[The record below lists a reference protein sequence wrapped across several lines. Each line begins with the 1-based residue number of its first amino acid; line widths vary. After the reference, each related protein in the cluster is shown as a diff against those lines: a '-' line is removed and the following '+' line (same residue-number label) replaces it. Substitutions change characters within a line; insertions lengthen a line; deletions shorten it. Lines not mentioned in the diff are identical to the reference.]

1 MKHEGLIPAAEA
13 NTDAAPRHGRSPA
26 PFLPR
31 RSEAEIAEAA
41 KKYHGDT
48 EKVPDTD
55 VTSVSCN
62 GVPLESRYGKARE
75 LEQMVHM
82 VRAVGHYSVMV
93 SSIYC
98 DSKAQATYQVR
109 LSGGDEAEAYH
120 IGELMSAALQR
131 AFGGYN
137 WLTIECADGSTIDFG
152 CGWVESA

>member
-1 MKHEGLIPAAEA
+1 MSTDQI

-31 RSEAEIAEAA
+31 RSEAEIEEAA

-82 VRAVGHYSVMV
+82 VRTVGRYSVMIA
-93 SSIYC
+93 SIYC

-109 LSGGDEAEAYH
+109 LSGGDEA
-120 IGELMSAALQR
+120 AASSWHAVLTPKTRKPSVAWCCSPSCER
-131 AFGGYN
+131 AGG
-137 WLTIECADGSTIDFG
+137 WRAP
-152 CGWVESA
+152 